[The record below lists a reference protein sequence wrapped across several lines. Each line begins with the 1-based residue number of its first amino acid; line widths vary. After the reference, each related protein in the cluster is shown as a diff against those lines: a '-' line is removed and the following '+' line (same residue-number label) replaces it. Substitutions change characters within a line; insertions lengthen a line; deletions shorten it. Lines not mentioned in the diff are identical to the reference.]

1 MLMLPKFITTTR
13 ETPKILNKIHA
24 HKRGN
29 KAKDAKEKQKLIIME
44 YKRKKTI
51 DDFDIFVQS
60 LNYILIL
67 VVNYKLFSHLGGWGD
82 WFWHCEAFATNAHT
96 TLVFSL
102 LLHLFPLLSFFTLHS
117 NAIATCL
124 PRVFTQTFG
133 SFFFLFS
140 FHNCSKDRAIA
151 WRVRIWEANKEKE
164 GFKEICLL

>member
-1 MLMLPKFITTTR
+1 
-13 ETPKILNKIHA
+13 
-24 HKRGN
+24 
-29 KAKDAKEKQKLIIME
+29 ME

-102 LLHLFPLLSFFTLHS
+102 LSHLFPLLSFFTLHS

-133 SFFFLFS
+133 SFFFCFLFTIVAKIEQLLGEFEFGRLTRKKRGLKRFVFCKPKS
-140 FHNCSKDRAIA
+140 F
-151 WRVRIWEANKEKE
+151 
-164 GFKEICLL
+164 